1 VFCRSTRRRAGS
13 FASTVGR
20 WLFVALLATSQGL
33 LQSCSSPEQL
43 AGVGRGDSVDPIRVA
58 DLTARFPLL
67 ADQARGEKQR
77 PAMLFPGSGRSV
89 AVKTGETQGAAPP
102 SSGAAERGDGVEINF
117 DQADVQTVAKALL
130 GDALGLN
137 FVVDARITAPMT
149 LIATAPIAR
158 KDVLAA
164 FESALR
170 MSNAALVR
178 DHDVIRIVP
187 INEANGT
194 GPINFGADQPGFGVT
209 IVPLRYTSA
218 ATVVKAAEN
227 FAARPNMIRA
237 DTARNFVLVQ
247 GPTNERHAMLNMIA
261 GFDVEW
267 MRNQSVGVYPLKSTS
282 PATLAREL
290 EQIFETGEGGQGAGA
305 VKFQPISRMN
315 AVMAVTQ
322 SPRTLERVTLWVRR
336 LDRSDTTGTT
346 VRIYRLENGNATKI
360 AKILNEIFV
369 GKGAGSTTS
378 ESATS
383 QIAPGAS
390 AAQSKLDSVS
400 SGSAFGNS
408 NNSNGSNARQAGG
421 AGAGSGQ
428 GGGQIA
434 ASFENFNEKKDADA
448 EAKGDA
454 TSPGSLPRGVFQNV
468 RITADGSNNSII
480 VYSSQDDYHVIERSL
495 RELDRPQLQVAIE
508 ATVAEVSL
516 TDQLQYGVQYYLGNA
531 TRANASQAN
540 ASAASTST
548 SSSSTDTSSSS
559 STASAVSNLVLQRVL
574 PGFNLVLGSE
584 ARPHLILNAL
594 STLTSVKVLSAP
606 SLVVADNQPALLQVG
621 QEIPI
626 STGSANILS
635 NTNTVVNS
643 YQMRDTGVILKVWPH
658 VHGNGTIQL
667 EVEQEISN
675 ATSTSL
681 TPTISQRRVHSTV
694 SVTSG
699 QTVML
704 GGMISEQD
712 NSTLDGLPILRRI
725 TYLGDLFGNT
735 DKSKSRQEII
745 VFIKPQIIR
754 NGFDAQGVAEEFRSR
769 LESMRSVAAVVP
781 ASDPSPARR
790 IRK

>member
-1 VFCRSTRRRAGS
+1 MFCRSTGRRAGS
-13 FASTVGR
+13 LFPAARR
-20 WLFVALLATSQGL
+20 WLLAALLATSQGL

-43 AGVGRGDSVDPIRVA
+43 TGVGPGDSVESVRAA
-58 DLTARFPLL
+58 DLTARFPYL
-67 ADQARGEKQR
+67 ADHPRREKQT
-77 PAMLFPGSGRSV
+77 PPMLFPGAG
-89 AVKTGETQGAAPP
+89 GQGTTKAAEPLASTPSPP
-102 SSGAAERGDGVEINF
+102 GAAERGDGVEINF

-137 FVVDARITAPMT
+137 FVVDARITTPIT
-149 LIATAPIAR
+149 LVATAPIAR
-158 KDVLAA
+158 KDVLPAV
-164 FESALR
+164 ESALR

-194 GPINFGADQPGFGVT
+194 GPVTFGADQPGFGVT

-218 ATVVKAAEN
+218 AAVVKAAEN
-227 FAARPNMIRA
+227 FVTRANMIRA

-247 GPTNERHAMLNMIA
+247 GPTNDRYAVLNMIA
-261 GFDVEW
+261 ALDVEW

-282 PATLAREL
+282 PATLVREL
-290 EQIFETGEGGQGAGA
+290 EQIFETGEGAQGAGA
-305 VKFQPISRMN
+305 VKFQPIARMN
-315 AVMAVTQ
+315 AVMAITP
-322 SPRTLERVTLWVRR
+322 SPRTLERVTQWVRR

-360 AKILNEIFV
+360 AKILSDIFV
-369 GKGAGSTTS
+369 GKGAGSTS

-390 AAQSKLDSVS
+390 AAQSKLDAVS
-400 SGSAFGNS
+400 AGSAFGNNAS
-408 NNSNGSNARQAGG
+408 TGANSRQAGV
-421 AGAGSGQ
+421 ASAGQ
-428 GGGQIA
+428 GQGANQIA
-434 ASFENFNEKKDADA
+434 ASFENFNEKKEADA
-448 EAKGDA
+448 EAKSDA
-454 TSPGSLPRGVFQNV
+454 SSPGSLPRGVFQNV
-468 RITADGSNNSII
+468 RITADSSNNSII
-480 VYSSQDDYHVIERSL
+480 VYSSQDDYRIIERSL

-531 TRANASQAN
+531 TRANGSMTNATTAAAMQASDSQSTDATTS
-540 ASAASTST
+540 ASATATS
-548 SSSSTDTSSSS
+548 
-559 STASAVSNLVLQRVL
+559 LVLQRVL

-626 STGSANILS
+626 STGTATNILS
-635 NTNTVVNS
+635 NTNSVVNS
-643 YQMRDTGVILKVWPH
+643 YQRRDTGVILKVWPH
-658 VHGNGTIQL
+658 VHANGTIQL

-681 TPTISQRRVHSTV
+681 TPTISQRRVHSTI

-704 GGMISEQD
+704 GGMISEQE
-712 NSTLDGLPILRRI
+712 NNTLDGLPVLRRI
-725 TYLGDLFGNT
+725 AYLGDLFGNT
-735 DKSKSRQEII
+735 DKTKNRQEII
-745 VFIKPQIIR
+745 VFIRPQIIR
-754 NGFDAQGVAEEFRSR
+754 DGFDAQGVAEEFRSR
-769 LESMRSVAAVVP
+769 LESMRGVTPLVN
-781 ASDPSPARR
+781 ASALSRDHRV
-790 IRK
+790 RK

>member
-1 VFCRSTRRRAGS
+1 MT
-13 FASTVGR
+13 
-20 WLFVALLATSQGL
+20 
-33 LQSCSSPEQL
+33 
-43 AGVGRGDSVDPIRVA
+43 GVGPGDSVDSIRLA

-67 ADQARGEKQR
+67 ADYTRRESQK
-77 PAMLFPGSGRSV
+77 PPMLFPAQKGTT
-89 AVKTGETQGAAPP
+89 KAAEPMASASP
-102 SSGAAERGDGVEINF
+102 ASGATERGDGVEINF

-137 FVVDARITAPMT
+137 FVVDARITTPIT
-149 LIATAPIAR
+149 LVAAAPIAR
-158 KDVLAA
+158 KDVLPAL
-164 FESALR
+164 ESALR

-178 DHDVIRIVP
+178 DHDVIRIMP

-194 GPINFGADQPGFGVT
+194 GPVTFGADQLGFGVT

-218 ATVVKAAEN
+218 AAVVKAAEN
-227 FAARPNMIRA
+227 FVSRPNMIRA
-237 DTARNFVLVQ
+237 DSARNFILVQ
-247 GPTNERHAMLNMIA
+247 GSTNERHAVLSMIA
-261 GFDVEW
+261 GLDVEW

-282 PATLAREL
+282 PATLVREL
-290 EQIFETGEGGQGAGA
+290 EQIFETGEGAQGAGA

-315 AVMAVTQ
+315 AVMAMTQ
-322 SPRTLERVTLWVRR
+322 SPRMLERVTLWVRR
-336 LDRSDTTGTT
+336 LDRSDMTGTT

-369 GKGAGSTTS
+369 GKGAGSSTS
-378 ESATS
+378 DTATS

-408 NNSNGSNARQAGG
+408 NNANSSNARQASG
-421 AGAGSGQ
+421 AGAGQ

-434 ASFENFNEKKDADA
+434 AAFENFNEKKEADA
-448 EAKGDA
+448 ETKNDA
-454 TSPGSLPRGVFQNV
+454 SSPGSLLRGVFQNV
-468 RITADGSNNSII
+468 RITADSSNNSII
-480 VYSSQDDYHVIERSL
+480 VYSNQDDYRVIERSL
-495 RELDRPQLQVAIE
+495 RELDRPQMQVAIE

-540 ASAASTST
+540 SSASSTST
-548 SSSSTDTSSSS
+548 SSSSSSDTTSSS
-559 STASAVSNLVLQRVL
+559 STASVVSNLVLQRVL
-574 PGFNLVLGSE
+574 PGFNLVLGPE

-626 STGSANILS
+626 STGTANILT
-635 NTNTVVNS
+635 NANTVVNS
-643 YQMRDTGVILKVWPH
+643 FQMRDTGVILKVWPH

-681 TPTISQRRVHSTV
+681 TPTISQRRVHSTI

-735 DKSKSRQEII
+735 DKSKSRQEIV
-745 VFIKPQIIR
+745 VFVKPQIIR
-754 NGFDAQGVAEEFRSR
+754 NGFDAQGVSEEFRSR
-769 LESMRSVAAVVP
+769 LESMRSVAAVAP
-781 ASDPSPARR
+781 ASEPSPARR

>member
-1 VFCRSTRRRAGS
+1 MFCRTKRRSAGS
-13 FASTVGR
+13 FSSAARR
-20 WLFVALLATSQGL
+20 WLVAAALTMSQGL

-43 AGVGRGDSVDPIRVA
+43 TGVGPGDSVDSIRLA

-67 ADQARGEKQR
+67 ADYSRRESQK
-77 PAMLFPGSGRSV
+77 PPMLFP
-89 AVKTGETQGAAPP
+89 AQKGATKAAEPMASASP
-102 SSGAAERGDGVEINF
+102 ASGATERGDGVEINF

-137 FVVDARITAPMT
+137 FVVDARITTPIT
-149 LIATAPIAR
+149 LVAAAPIAR
-158 KDVLAA
+158 KDVLPAL
-164 FESALR
+164 ESALR

-178 DHDVIRIVP
+178 DHDVIRIMP

-194 GPINFGADQPGFGVT
+194 GPVTFGADQLGFGVT

-218 ATVVKAAEN
+218 AAVVKAAEN
-227 FAARPNMIRA
+227 FVSRPNMIRA
-237 DTARNFVLVQ
+237 DSARNFILVQ
-247 GPTNERHAMLNMIA
+247 GSTNERHAVLSMIA
-261 GFDVEW
+261 GLDVEW

-282 PATLAREL
+282 PATLVREL
-290 EQIFETGEGGQGAGA
+290 EQIFETGEGAQGAGA

-315 AVMAVTQ
+315 AVMAMTQ
-322 SPRTLERVTLWVRR
+322 SPRMLERVTLWVRR
-336 LDRSDTTGTT
+336 LDRSDMTGTT

-369 GKGAGSTTS
+369 GKGAGSSTS
-378 ESATS
+378 DTATS

-408 NNSNGSNARQAGG
+408 NNANSSNARQASG
-421 AGAGSGQ
+421 AGAGQ

-434 ASFENFNEKKDADA
+434 AAFENFNEKKEADA
-448 EAKGDA
+448 ETKNDA
-454 TSPGSLPRGVFQNV
+454 SSPGSLPRGVFQNV
-468 RITADGSNNSII
+468 RITADSSNNSII
-480 VYSSQDDYHVIERSL
+480 VYSNQDDYRVIERSL
-495 RELDRPQLQVAIE
+495 RELDRPQMQVAIE

-540 ASAASTST
+540 SSASSTST
-548 SSSSTDTSSSS
+548 SSSSSSDTTSSS
-559 STASAVSNLVLQRVL
+559 STASVVSNLVLQRVL
-574 PGFNLVLGSE
+574 PGFNLVLGPE

-626 STGSANILS
+626 STGTANILT
-635 NTNTVVNS
+635 NANTVVNS
-643 YQMRDTGVILKVWPH
+643 FQMRDTGVILKVWPH

-681 TPTISQRRVHSTV
+681 TPTISQRRVHSTI

-745 VFIKPQIIR
+745 VFVKPQIIR
-754 NGFDAQGVAEEFRSR
+754 NGFDAQGVSEEFRSR
-769 LESMRSVAAVVP
+769 LESMRSVAAVAP
-781 ASDPSPARR
+781 ASEPSPARR

>member
-1 VFCRSTRRRAGS
+1 
-13 FASTVGR
+13 
-20 WLFVALLATSQGL
+20 
-33 LQSCSSPEQL
+33 
-43 AGVGRGDSVDPIRVA
+43 
-58 DLTARFPLL
+58 
-67 ADQARGEKQR
+67 
-77 PAMLFPGSGRSV
+77 MLFPAQKGTT
-89 AVKTGETQGAAPP
+89 KAAEPMAAASP
-102 SSGAAERGDGVEINF
+102 ASGATERGDGVEINF

-137 FVVDARITAPMT
+137 FIVDARITTPIT
-149 LIATAPIAR
+149 LVATAPIAR
-158 KDVLAA
+158 KDVLPAL
-164 FESALR
+164 ESALR

-178 DHDVIRIVP
+178 DHDVIRIMP
-187 INEANGT
+187 ISEANGA
-194 GPINFGADQPGFGVT
+194 GPVAFGVDQPGFGVT

-218 ATVVKAAEN
+218 AALMKAAEN
-227 FAARPNMIRA
+227 FVSRPNMIRA
-237 DTARNFVLVQ
+237 DTARNFILVQ
-247 GPTNERHAMLNMIA
+247 GSTNERHAVLSMIA
-261 GFDVEW
+261 GLDVEW

-282 PATLAREL
+282 PATLVREL
-290 EQIFETGEGGQGAGA
+290 EQIFETGEGAQGAGT

-315 AVMAVTQ
+315 AVMAMTQ

-336 LDRSDTTGTT
+336 LDRSDMTGTT

-378 ESATS
+378 DSATS

-408 NNSNGSNARQAGG
+408 NSSNSSNARQASG
-421 AGAGSGQ
+421 AGAGQ

-434 ASFENFNEKKDADA
+434 AAFENFNEKKEADA
-448 EAKGDA
+448 EAKSDA
-454 TSPGSLPRGVFQNV
+454 SSPGSLPRGVFQNV
-468 RITADGSNNSII
+468 RITADSSNNSII
-480 VYSSQDDYHVIERSL
+480 VYSNQDDYRVIERSL
-495 RELDRPQLQVAIE
+495 RELDRPQMQVAIE

-516 TDQLQYGVQYYLGNA
+516 TDKLQYGVQYYLGNA
-531 TRANASQAN
+531 TGANASQAN

-548 SSSSTDTSSSS
+548 SSDTT

-574 PGFNLVLGSE
+574 PGFNLVLGPE
-584 ARPHLILNAL
+584 TRPHLILNAL

-626 STGSANILS
+626 STGTANILT
-635 NTNTVVNS
+635 NANTVVNS

-681 TPTISQRRVHSTV
+681 TPTISQRRVHSTI

-712 NSTLDGLPILRRI
+712 NSTLDGLPVLRRI

-745 VFIKPQIIR
+745 VFVKPQIIR
-754 NGFDAQGVAEEFRSR
+754 NGFDAQGVSEEFRSR

-781 ASDPSPARR
+781 ASEPSPMRR
-790 IRK
+790 VRK